1 LNVNNGP
8 YEEINGVHML
18 SSCFTKINYFKFDLA
33 FYLDSVGTS
42 NEDLNT
48 MANHKLLLDVF
59 TKIYQ
64 ARNQYPLIIKTSSNG
79 INSYI
84 LPSLD
89 YEITD
94 HHLPRGFVT
103 SRKPSTNIFCDYV
116 YCDYT
121 NYTNLNNCSVLACG
135 HGYHNHCLQRCQSK
149 CLICLDNL
157 QVEIK
162 KNVNVLKESMTKR
175 LNENEFIENNENTV
189 DDDSGNVES
198 ATDDAATMEIL
209 LENAKKHF
217 LSCKFCFY

>member
-1 LNVNNGP
+1 
-8 YEEINGVHML
+8 ML
-18 SSCFTKINYFKFDLA
+18 SRKCA
-33 FYLDSVGTS
+33 V
-42 NEDLNT
+42 
-48 MANHKLLLDVF
+48 LLLDVF
-59 TKIYQ
+59 MKIYQ
-64 ARNQYPLIIKTSSNG
+64 ARNQYPLITKTSSNG
-79 INSYI
+79 INSYK
-84 LPSLD
+84 LPSLV

-94 HHLPRGFVT
+94 RHLPRGFVT
-103 SRKPSTNIFCDYV
+103 SRKPSTDIFCDYV

-149 CLICLDNL
+149 CLICLDYL

-162 KNVNVLKESMTKR
+162 KNVNALKESMMKR

-189 DDDSGNVES
+189 DDDPGNVES

-209 LENAKKHF
+209 LEHAKKRF